1 MTTSLQKI
9 VLIAVL
15 TLLSTGTLFSQ
26 VAYSPRVDSIM
37 NLTNE
42 QIVALLNR
50 QLTGDTAT
58 IIGGIPYTIL
68 SRQYASPHNPKAA
81 QFIYERFQSFG
92 LNTRYQTNSSSSVN
106 VIAKITGSKY
116 PNQQFIICAHYDDM
130 PSGPLAP
137 GADDNGSGTCAVI
150 EAARLLSP
158 YIFDYTLIF
167 IAFDEE
173 EIGLLGSKAYADTAL
188 MHGDSIVAVLNLDMI
203 GWDSDNDYKNSIH
216 TNTNSLNFANEFKNV
231 MNVYQPTLDPAL
243 LNSMSGGSDH
253 QSFWTRGYKAIL
265 SIEYT
270 SDFNAYYH
278 TVNDKFSNLNVPFF
292 TKMLKA
298 SIASMLVSGWDYKI
312 NFAHDPLLSN
322 NDTTNRTAVV
332 VIKSN
337 HPIAAS
343 ETNSPKLYYKIG
355 SGSFNPVNS
364 FYSNLDTFKFS
375 IPGQSF
381 GTTVSYYLAAQ
392 DSLANFI
399 GTYPYGGRGI
409 NPPGSTPPS
418 SLFIYEVANNINT
431 LNQCSNTTPK
441 PIQDHQTTYDTISI
455 SEFGNVLDVNVNL
468 TIDHTWDSDLDI
480 YLIGPNGY
488 QVELSTDNGGSG
500 DNYTNTI
507 FDDEASLS
515 ITQGSPPFTGSFR
528 PEQPLSNL
536 DNIPVTGNWILKVY
550 DDGSGDQGQL
560 VSWCVTAQHS
570 IVSSVTG
577 NNSNPSK
584 YSLYQNYPNPFNP
597 KTKIRFD
604 LPKNSKV
611 KLTVFDILGRE
622 VTTLIN
628 NVLEVGSHEVI
639 LDGSNLTSG
648 VYFYEI
654 VAGDYREMKKMVLL
668 K

>member
-9 VLIAVL
+9 VLIALL
-15 TLLSTGTLFSQ
+15 TLFSTGSIFSQ

-37 NLTNE
+37 NLTNS
-42 QIVALLNR
+42 QIISLLNR
-50 QLTGDTAT
+50 QLSGDTAT
-58 IIGGIPYTIL
+58 TIGGLPYTIL
-68 SRQYASPHNPKAA
+68 SRQYLSPHNPKAA

-92 LNTRYQTNSSSSVN
+92 LNTRYQNNSSSNIN
-106 VIAKITGSKY
+106 VIATKTGTKY

-137 GADDNGSGTCAVI
+137 GADDNGSGTCAVL

-158 YIFDYTLIF
+158 YNFDYTLIF

-173 EIGLLGSKAYADTAL
+173 ERGLYGSYAYADTAS

-203 GWDSDNDYKNSIH
+203 AWDSNNDNKNDIY
-216 TNTNSLNFANEFKNV
+216 TNPNSYNFANEFKNV
-231 MNVYQPTLDPAL
+231 MNVYQPTLDPAVL
-243 LNSMSGGSDH
+243 YSTSANSDH
-253 QSFWTRGYKAIL
+253 YPFWPKGYKAIM
-265 SIEYT
+265 SIEYM

-278 TVNDKFSNLNVPFF
+278 TVNDKFSNLNVPYF

-298 SIASMLVSGWDYKI
+298 AIASFATSGWDYKI
-312 NFAHDPLLSN
+312 NFTHDPLLSN
-322 NDTTNRTAVV
+322 NDTTNRTASV

-337 HPIAAS
+337 HPMAS
-343 ETNSPKLYYKIG
+343 GSNSPKLYFKIG
-355 SGSFNPVNS
+355 SGSFNPINS
-364 FYSNLDTFKFS
+364 YYNNLDTFKFS

-381 GTTVSYYLAAQ
+381 GTTVSYYFAAQ
-392 DSLANFI
+392 DSLAHFI
-399 GTYPYGGRGI
+399 GTYPNGGRGI

-418 SLFIYEVANNINT
+418 NLFVYDVANINT
-431 LNQCSNTTPK
+431 LNQCSNTMPK
-441 PIQDHQTTYDTISI
+441 PIQDYQTTYDTIHI
-455 SEFGNVLDVNVNL
+455 SEQGNVLDVNVNL
-468 TIDHTWDSDLDI
+468 TITHTYDGDLDI

-500 DNYTNTI
+500 DNYTNTT
-507 FDDEASLS
+507 FDDEASLL
-515 ITQGSPPFTGSFR
+515 ITQGSAPFTGSFR

-536 DNIPVTGNWILKVY
+536 DNIPVTGNWILKIY

-570 IVSSVTG
+570 IVNSVTG
-577 NNSNPSK
+577 NNSNPTK
-584 YSLYQNYPNPFNP
+584 YSLYQNFPNPFNP

-622 VTTLIN
+622 VTTLID

-654 VAGDYREMKKMVLL
+654 DAGDYREMKKMVLL